1 MSRDQFTV
9 SDEMDHAL
17 ANVQCY
23 GPDELDAARTM
34 LAAIARLGQL
44 NDQLR
49 RNPVDPQLGRQ
60 LVEAL
65 LPGGFYLNA
74 ETQLARALG
83 FDHVERAW
91 TRDDFRALCTHILR
105 EGDHG

>member
-1 MSRDQFTV
+1 MSRDQLTV
-9 SDEMDHAL
+9 SDQMDHAL
-17 ANVQCY
+17 AQVHCY
-23 GPDELDAARTM
+23 GPEELDAARTM
-34 LAAIARLGQL
+34 LAAIEQLGRL

-65 LPGGFYLNA
+65 LPGGFYLTA
-74 ETQLARALG
+74 EIQLALALG
-83 FDHVERAW
+83 FDHVEHAW
-91 TRDDFRALCTHILR
+91 TRDDFRALCQHILR